1 MNCERAKK
9 MLVEYSEGVL
19 AEGKKSAVESHLAG
33 CEACRGELSQIER
46 LKGSLLSLDV
56 PERDAEFWRRFSDR
70 LSQRLVDEEPAP
82 AKRPLLW
89 RAGLPI
95 AATAVAALVVAILM
109 FRGPVEPPAAV
120 PDVARRA
127 VPAVAVESADVGYET
142 FGENGY
148 GESLLAMVDYSN
160 GDIEEIAEDMFLLI
174 EEDLQAAS
182 EDMIPYDIYEQSIYD
197 FLDDLSPDE
206 LDDVYEGLASI

>member
-9 MLVEYSEGVL
+9 MLVEYSEGAL
-19 AEGKKSAVESHLAG
+19 AEGKRRAVESHLAG
-33 CEACRGELSQIER
+33 CEACRGELSQM
-46 LKGSLLSLDV
+46 

-70 LSQRLVDEEPAP
+70 LSQRLADEEPAP
-82 AKRPLLW
+82 ARRPLLW

-95 AATAVAALVVAILM
+95 AATAAVALVVAILV

-120 PDVARRA
+120 PDIARRA
-127 VPAVAVESADVGYET
+127 VPAVAVEPADVGYEI
-142 FGENGY
+142 FGENSY

-160 GDIEEIAEDMFLLI
+160 GDIEDVAEDMFLLI
-174 EEDLQAAS
+174 EEDLQAVS